1 MRFSEAMR
9 IEEQNDGRLVA
20 NFDRSWWVVNGPN
33 GGVIAALLIRA
44 AQHYLGGDRC
54 VRTATTHFLAVPKEG
69 PVHLEVSVERQGRIA
84 AFATVR
90 MTQEDRPIA
99 TALVACADME
109 IVSHEW
115 EQRSFPTLPP
125 IAETWVMT
133 RNSDDVP
140 LRSRWDQRWGLG
152 VPGVPETS
160 TVPGGYEA
168 GGWVRLVEP
177 EPYDEALLAAMADCW
192 VPAVMVHSDVA
203 LHTPTLE
210 LTVQFRT
217 DPRNIDL
224 KRNDYCAAVFRQLS
238 GREGFID
245 ETGEIWSPDGHLL
258 ALCRQIGVVLPRPDE
273 TLGQWEFVR
282 S

>member
-1 MRFSEAMR
+1 MRFREAMMM
-9 IEEQNDGRLVA
+9 EEQDDGRLVA
-20 NFDRSWWVVNGPN
+20 SFDRSWWVVNGPN
-33 GGVIAALLIRA
+33 GGIIAALLIRA

-54 VRTATTHFLAVPKEG
+54 VRTATTHFLAAPKEG
-69 PVHLEVSVERQGRIA
+69 PVHLEVSVEREGRIA
-84 AFATVR
+84 SFATVR
-90 MTQEDRPIA
+90 MTQDNQHIA
-99 TALVACADME
+99 TALIAAAEME

-115 EQRSFPTLPP
+115 EQRNLPTLPA
-125 IAETWVMT
+125 IDETWMMES
-133 RNSDDVP
+133 NSHDVP
-140 LRSRWDQRWGLG
+140 LRSRWEQRWGLG

-168 GGWVRLVEP
+168 GGWVRLSEP
-177 EPYDEALLAAMADCW
+177 EPYDEAVLAAMADCW

-203 LHTPTLE
+203 VHTPTLE

-224 KRNDYCAAVFRQLS
+224 RGDDYCAAIFRQLS

-258 ALCRQIGVVLPRPDE
+258 VLSRQIGVVLPRPDE
-273 TLGQWEFVR
+273 AVGPWEFVR